1 MIKRIGFISTR
12 FAGTDGVTLET
23 KKWAEVL
30 KRNGYEIFYL
40 AGELDLDDSYC
51 MQEELFHF
59 KHPMILE
66 IQQACFERKIRSPEI
81 TEKIQS
87 IKEKLK
93 RHIYKFVKK
102 YEIDLIIPENVLAIP
117 LNIPLG
123 LALTEFIS
131 ETGIPTIAH
140 HHDFY
145 WERERFI
152 ITSCPDYLSMA
163 FPPLLNNIVNVV
175 INSLALQQL
184 TYRRGMTAVL
194 IPNVYDF
201 ENPPSPIDD
210 YGMSLRKKLGFSEED
225 LFVLQPTRVIPR
237 KQIEK
242 AIDLVALM
250 GLKKPSLVISHSK
263 DDEGNEYFKRILWYA
278 EKAGVELKFIE
289 DIIGEKRDENRGIY
303 TLADVYKNADLVTYP
318 SGYEGF
324 GNAFL
329 EAVYF
334 RKMIFLN
341 RYSIYIADIEPLGF
355 DVVAF
360 EGFVTEKVVEEVFRY
375 LKSPA
380 LLENALEKN
389 YNLAFKNFSYRILEQ
404 RLIPLIRSFEG

>member
-12 FAGTDGVTLET
+12 IAGTDGVTLET

-30 KRNGYEIFYL
+30 KRNGYELFYL
-40 AGELDLDDSYC
+40 AGELDVDDSCC

-59 KHPMILE
+59 KHPEILE
-66 IQQACFERKIRSPEI
+66 IQNFCFGRKTRPVEV
-81 TEKIQS
+81 TEKIHS

-93 RHIYKFVKK
+93 KTIQKFIKK
-102 YEIDLIIPENVLAIP
+102 FDIDLIIPENVLAIP

-123 LALTEFIS
+123 LALTEYIA

-145 WERERFI
+145 WERERFLV
-152 ITSCPDYLSMA
+152 TSCLDYLSMA
-163 FPPLLNNIVNVV
+163 FPPLLNGITNVV
-175 INSLALQQL
+175 INTLALQQV
-184 TYRRGMTAVL
+184 TYRKGMSAVL
-194 IPNVYDF
+194 IPNVYDY
-201 ENPPSPIDD
+201 ETPPSPLDE
-210 YGMSLRKKLGFSEED
+210 YGLSLREKLGFSEDD
-225 LFVLQPTRVIPR
+225 LFILQPTRIVPR

-250 GLKKPSLVISHSK
+250 KLRRPALVISHSK
-263 DDEGNEYFKRILWYA
+263 GDEGDDYFYRILWYA
-278 EKAGVELKFIE
+278 EKAGVELIFIE
-289 DIIGEKRDENRGIY
+289 DLIEEERDESKGTY
-303 TLADVYKNADLVTYP
+303 TLWDVYKNADLITYP

-334 RKMIFLN
+334 KKLIFLN
-341 RYSIYIADIEPLGF
+341 RYSIYIADLEPLGF

-360 EGFVTEKVVEEVFRY
+360 EGFVTQNVVENIYRY

-380 LLENALEKN
+380 LLENAVEKN
-389 YNLAFKNFSYRILEQ
+389 YSLARKNFSYEVLER
-404 RLIPLIRSFEG
+404 RLIPLVESYNA

>member
-1 MIKRIGFISTR
+1 MIERIGFISTR

-30 KRNGYEIFYL
+30 KRNGYEVFYL
-40 AGELDLDDSYC
+40 AGELDLDDSCC

-59 KHPMILE
+59 KHPEILE
-66 IQQACFERKIRSPEI
+66 IQKACFGRKTRPPEI
-81 TEKIQS
+81 TEKILS
-87 IKEKLK
+87 IKDKIK
-93 RHIYKFVKK
+93 RQIYKFIKK
-102 YEIDLIIPENVLAIP
+102 YGIDLIIPENVLAIP

-152 ITSCPDYLSMA
+152 ITSCLDYLSMA

-184 TYRRGMTAVL
+184 TYRRGMSAVL

-201 ENPPSPIDD
+201 ENPPEPLDE
-210 YGMSLRKKLGFSEED
+210 YGLTLRERLGLSQED
-225 LFVLQPTRVIPR
+225 LFILQPTRVVPR

-250 GLKKPSLVISHSK
+250 ELRNPSLIVSHST
-263 DDEGNEYFKRILWYA
+263 DDEGDEYFKRIVWYA

-289 DIIGEKRDENRGIY
+289 ELIGDERDEERGIY
-303 TLADVYKNADLVTYP
+303 TLADVYRNADLVTYP

-334 RKMIFLN
+334 KKLIFLN

-360 EGFVTEKVVEEVFRY
+360 EGFITETVVEDVYKY

-389 YNLAFKNFSYRILEQ
+389 YNLALKNFSYSVLEK
-404 RLIPLIRSFEG
+404 RLIPLIRGFEG

>member
-30 KRNGYEIFYL
+30 KRNGYELFYL
-40 AGELDLDDSYC
+40 AGELDVDDDC
-51 MQEELFHF
+51 CVKEELFHF
-59 KHPMILE
+59 KHPEILE
-66 IQQACFERKIRSPEI
+66 IQEACFGRKIRSPEV
-81 TEKIQS
+81 TGKILT
-87 IKEKLK
+87 IKDKLK
-93 RHIYKFVKK
+93 KEIYRFVRK
-102 YEIDLIIPENVLAIP
+102 YGIDLIIPENVLAIP

-145 WERERFI
+145 WERERFL
-152 ITSCPDYLSMA
+152 ITSCLDYLSMA

-184 TYRRGMTAVL
+184 TYRRGMSAVL

-201 ENPPSPIDD
+201 ENPPEPLDD
-210 YGMSLRKKLGFSEED
+210 YGLTLRKRIGLSDDD
-225 LFVLQPTRVIPR
+225 LFILQPTRVVPR

-250 GLKKPSLVISHSK
+250 GLKNPTLIISHSK

-278 EKAGVELKFIE
+278 EKAGVELKLIE
-289 DIIGEKRDENRGIY
+289 DIIGEERDERRGIY
-303 TLADVYKNADLVTYP
+303 TLDDVYKNADLVTYP

-334 RKMIFLN
+334 KKLIFLN

-360 EGFVTEKVVEEVFRY
+360 EGFVTESVVEEVYRY

-389 YNLAFKNFSYRILEQ
+389 YNLALKNFSYRVLEQ
-404 RLIPLIRSFEG
+404 RLIHLIRSFEE